1 MYAHVC
7 SHPCH
12 IACQKT
18 TWRSWSSPFTV
29 WAMET
34 ELRLLAL
41 AANVLTHLAGS
52 WRVLED
58 KLSSKTSH
66 FPPSTPFCYL
76 VSLCSA
82 WVLLGILQKALWPT
96 LTSSG
101 ITSLVWV
108 SIGQEIKHVWTNN
121 RRINN
126 QMTTLEPEIKLKNWL
141 EILRMN

>member
-1 MYAHVC
+1 MVLFSDYLAVKSLRVPSFETKKVLKQHSFIHCVC
-7 SHPCH
+7 MHMCVH
-12 IACQKT
+12 IIACQKT
-18 TWRSWSSPFTV
+18 TLRSWSSPFIM

-52 WRVLED
+52 WRVLQD

-66 FPPSTPFCYL
+66 FPPSTPCCYL

-82 WVLLGILQKALWPT
+82 WVLLEILQKALLPT

-108 SIGQEIKHVWTNN
+108 SIGQEIKHV
-121 RRINN
+121 
-126 QMTTLEPEIKLKNWL
+126 
-141 EILRMN
+141 